1 MLRYYPQYCLSAFVA
16 TAILF
21 VMYFMKRNFRTRKNR
36 IFLIMLTDNLLA
48 SGINITTFYVISF
61 PERYPLWADY
71 LSNLVYLSIYN
82 LMAVLFLLYV
92 DSATKIPHMKL
103 PVRIIAGIIAC
114 YDLLIIWTTPFTHL
128 VSYFDEELNYR
139 HGPLMVSLYVTAFIA
154 VFTANIMFLRM
165 RKSFNSYQVF
175 SITCFVF
182 GIFGSV
188 MFQAFHPKHVISNFA
203 CAMALFFLYTAFE
216 NQAYYLYGDT
226 PCYNKKAFIRTIH
239 RMKKLEKPYGVL
251 AVKIEEFENCIHALG
266 RVGAEQLPERIAE
279 RISLEFGKMA
289 YCIDGDTF
297 ALVAEEDLR
306 GELLAQRLEN
316 CFGEPFMLKVED
328 RVLTAKIKPVMT
340 WIPVSSVDIEGF
352 EMAEVLQ
359 GLDDSISDGLMVVD
373 DAWKWIQPVRRE
385 KEVLAIL
392 DRAIRNQSFEVYYQ
406 PIHEVMSGK
415 FLCAEALVRLKDD
428 NGKFIS
434 PEEFIPIAEKN
445 GRISDIGNFVFREV
459 CRFISESELIEHG
472 VSYIEL
478 NLSPAQ
484 CRQRDLAE
492 QFLKVMEEYHIAP
505 HRINLEITETAEMQS
520 LGMSKLHEIMKT
532 LHDHGVTF
540 SLDDFGSGFAALNY
554 LISLPVDIVKI
565 DKSILWQAMKDEKS
579 KTILKHTMIMIK
591 EIGKSIVVEGVET
604 EEMAEILRNFGCD
617 YMQGYLYSKPITGKE
632 YLEFLKRE
640 KNSGLS
646 VKRSRKP

>member
-289 YCIDGDTF
+289 YCTKIVSQLMRDLGSIPSPF
-297 ALVAEEDLR
+297 NSFLLNLGLESLHLRMARHCSNAQEVAEYLREHPKVAWVHYPGLRGDANYDLAQKYLPNGSCGVMALGLKGDKDTAIRFMDSLKMINIVTHVADARTCVLHPASHTHRQLTDEQLKQAGIAPDLIRLSVGIEDVEDIISDLR
-306 GELLAQRLEN
+306 QALAQE
-316 CFGEPFMLKVED
+316 
-328 RVLTAKIKPVMT
+328 
-340 WIPVSSVDIEGF
+340 
-352 EMAEVLQ
+352 
-359 GLDDSISDGLMVVD
+359 
-373 DAWKWIQPVRRE
+373 
-385 KEVLAIL
+385 
-392 DRAIRNQSFEVYYQ
+392 
-406 PIHEVMSGK
+406 
-415 FLCAEALVRLKDD
+415 
-428 NGKFIS
+428 
-434 PEEFIPIAEKN
+434 
-445 GRISDIGNFVFREV
+445 
-459 CRFISESELIEHG
+459 
-472 VSYIEL
+472 
-478 NLSPAQ
+478 
-484 CRQRDLAE
+484 
-492 QFLKVMEEYHIAP
+492 
-505 HRINLEITETAEMQS
+505 
-520 LGMSKLHEIMKT
+520 
-532 LHDHGVTF
+532 
-540 SLDDFGSGFAALNY
+540 
-554 LISLPVDIVKI
+554 
-565 DKSILWQAMKDEKS
+565 
-579 KTILKHTMIMIK
+579 
-591 EIGKSIVVEGVET
+591 
-604 EEMAEILRNFGCD
+604 
-617 YMQGYLYSKPITGKE
+617 
-632 YLEFLKRE
+632 
-640 KNSGLS
+640 
-646 VKRSRKP
+646 